1 MLDKATIFEIHRLHH
16 LNWAVR
22 KIARTLRITRK
33 TVTRHLNPD
42 KGCTKRL
49 QRPGKMDAYDQLIR
63 QFLQED
69 PEVKAPVVRQRLME
83 RGFTGGITIVRQYLH
98 RLRGPCKSRTPF
110 VRFES
115 MPAEQVQIDWGHF
128 GSILYGTTQRKLYAL
143 AVCEPFSRMLYVEFT
158 HCQKQDTLHQCLL
171 NAFSFF
177 GGTPKTI
184 VVDNMLTAVIERQGR
199 VIRFNDRFLDFL
211 KVFPITPVACN
222 PGSPHEK
229 GKIESSIKYL
239 RTNFFPLRSFK
250 DLDDINSQVRQWL
263 SDVANVR
270 VHKTTGER
278 PLDRFQQVH
287 LTPLADLPDC
297 RYTSQ
302 LLVHKDFAVRFDTNT
317 YTVPPWTIGKTL
329 TLKADRTSVRLFL
342 LEKEVAAHARCYM
355 RNQRIELAAHVLAV
369 KKLKKRLWYNR
380 DIAAFCSLGKQA
392 VLFLDALIENHQPI
406 QKSICRLLCL
416 KDQYGSASLL
426 WAIEKAAKLKAFGAD
441 YVENI
446 LYQEMT
452 PTTRHLPVTLK
463 DEALNRIRLTEPCLA
478 EYDSLALKRSHLHD
492 R

>member
-1 MLDKATIFEIHRLHH
+1 MLDKTTIFEIHRLHH

-33 TVTRHLNPD
+33 TVTRHLDPD
-42 KGCTKRL
+42 RASGKRL
-49 QRPGKMDAYDQLIR
+49 QRPGKLDAYHELIR
-63 QFLQED
+63 QFIEED
-69 PEVKAPVVRQRLME
+69 PEVKAPVVRQRLLE
-83 RGFTGGITIVRQYLH
+83 RGFTGGITIVREYLH
-98 RLRGPCKSRTPF
+98 ELRGPSKARTPF

-115 MPAEQVQIDWGHF
+115 MPGEQFQIDWGHF

-143 AVCEPFSRMLYVEFT
+143 AVCEGFSRMLYVEFT

-211 KVFPITPVACN
+211 KVFPVTPIACN
-222 PGSPHEK
+222 PGCPHEK
-229 GKIESSIKYL
+229 GKIESGIKYL
-239 RTNFFPLRSFK
+239 RTNFFPLRSFR
-250 DLDDINSQVRQWL
+250 DLNDVNSQARGWL
-263 SDVANVR
+263 GGIANVR
-270 VHKTTGER
+270 THKTTGER
-278 PLDRFQQVH
+278 PLDRFKQVR
-287 LTPLADLPDC
+287 LAPLPDLPDC
-297 RYTSQ
+297 RYTGQ
-302 LLVHKDFAVRFDTNT
+302 ALVHKDFAVRFDGNT

-329 TLKADRTSVRLFL
+329 TLKADSKSIRLFRL
-342 LEKEVAAHARCYM
+342 DKEVAAHARCYM
-355 RNQRIELAAHVLAV
+355 RNRRVELAAHVLAV

-380 DIAAFCSLGKQA
+380 DIAAFCSLGKEA

-406 QKSICRLLCL
+406 QKSISRLLSL

-426 WAIEKAAKLKAFGAD
+426 WAIDKAAKLKAFGAD
-441 YVENI
+441 YIENI

-452 PTTRHLPVTLK
+452 PATQHLPVSLK

-478 EYDSLALKRSHLHD
+478 EYDSLVLKRSSRHD
-492 R
+492 G

>member
-16 LNWAVR
+16 LNWSVR

-33 TVTRHLNPD
+33 TVTRHLNP
-42 KGCTKRL
+42 GIGSAKRL

-115 MPAEQVQIDWGHF
+115 MPAEQFQIDWGHF
-128 GSILYGTTQRKLYAL
+128 GSILYGTTRRKLYAL
-143 AVCEPFSRMLYVEFT
+143 AVCESFSRMLYVEFT
-158 HCQKQDTLHQCLL
+158 HCQKQDCLHQCLL

-199 VIRFNDRFLDFL
+199 IIRFNDRFLDFL
-211 KVFPITPVACN
+211 KVFPVTPVACN

-250 DLDDINSQVRQWL
+250 NLDDINSQVRQWL
-263 SDVANVR
+263 TDVANVR

-278 PLDRFQQVH
+278 PLDRFQKVH

-297 RYTSQ
+297 RYTCQ
-302 LLVHKDFAVRFDTNT
+302 ALVHKDFAVRFDANT

-329 TLKADRTSVRLFL
+329 TLKADSTSVRLFH
-342 LEKEVAAHARCYM
+342 LEKELAFHTRCYM
-355 RNQRIELAAHVLAV
+355 RNQRIELAVHVLAV

-392 VLFLDALIENHQPI
+392 VLFLDALIENHLPI
-406 QKSICRLLCL
+406 QKSICRLLRL
-416 KDQYGSASLL
+416 KDQYGIASLL

-446 LYQEMT
+446 LYQEMV
-452 PTTRHLPVTLK
+452 PTTQHPPVTLK

-478 EYDSLALKRSHLHD
+478 EYDSLALKRSHPHD
-492 R
+492 G

>member
-22 KIARTLRITRK
+22 KIARTLRISRD

-42 KGCTKRL
+42 KSFPKRV
-49 QRPGKMDAYDQLIR
+49 QRTGKLDAYDQVIR
-63 QFLQED
+63 QFLEED
-69 PEVKAPVVRQRLME
+69 PVVKAPVVRQRLME
-83 RGFTGGITIVRQYLH
+83 RGFTGGITIVREYLH
-98 RLRGPCKSRTPF
+98 RLRGPRKSRTPF

-115 MPAEQVQIDWGHF
+115 MPAEQFQIDWGHF

-143 AVCEPFSRMLYVEFT
+143 AVCESFSRMLYVEFT

-171 NAFSFF
+171 NAFFFF

-184 VVDNMLTAVIERQGR
+184 VVDNMLTAVTERQGR
-199 VIRFNDRFLDFL
+199 IIRFNDHFLDFL
-211 KVFPITPVACN
+211 KVFPVTPVACN

-239 RTNFFPLRSFK
+239 RTNFFPLRSYK
-250 DLDDINSQVRQWL
+250 NLNDINSQARQWL
-263 SDVANVR
+263 GDIANVR

-278 PLDRFQQVH
+278 PLDRFKQVH
-287 LTPLADLPDC
+287 LTPLSGLPDC
-297 RYTSQ
+297 RYTCQ
-302 LLVHKDFAVRFDTNT
+302 LLVHKDFAVRFDANA

-329 TLKADRTSVRLFL
+329 TLKADSTSVRLFH
-342 LEKEVAAHARCYM
+342 LEKELATHDRCYM

-392 VLFLDALIENHQPI
+392 ILFLDALIENHQPI
-406 QKSICRLLCL
+406 QKNISRLLSL
-416 KDQYGSASLL
+416 KDQYGSPSLL

-446 LYQEMT
+446 LYQEMR
-452 PTTRHLPVTLK
+452 PTTQQPPVTLK
-463 DEALNRIRLTEPCLA
+463 DDALNRIRLTEPCLA
-478 EYDSLALKRSHLHD
+478 EYDSLALKRSHPHD

>member
-22 KIARTLRITRK
+22 KIARTLRISRDS
-33 TVTRHLNPD
+33 VTRHLNPE
-42 KGCTKRL
+42 KSFPKRVQRTKKL
-49 QRPGKMDAYDQLIR
+49 DAYDQVIR
-63 QFLQED
+63 LFLEED
-69 PEVKAPVVRQRLME
+69 PEAKAPVVHQRLMKK
-83 RGFTGGITIVRQYLH
+83 GFTGGITIVREYLH
-98 RLRGPCKSRTPF
+98 RLRGPCKSKTPF

-115 MPAEQVQIDWGHF
+115 MPAEQFQIDWGHF
-128 GSILYGTTQRKLYAL
+128 GSILYGTSQRKLYAL
-143 AVCEPFSRMLYVEFT
+143 AVCESFSRMLYVEFT

-177 GGTPKTI
+177 GGTPETI

-211 KVFPITPVACN
+211 KVFPVKPIACN
-222 PGSPHEK
+222 PRSPHEK

-250 DLDDINSQVRQWL
+250 DLDDINGQVRQWL
-263 SDVANVR
+263 NGIANVR
-270 VHKTTGER
+270 AHKTTGER
-278 PLDRFQQVH
+278 PLDRFKQVH
-287 LTPLADLPDC
+287 LRSLAGLPEC
-297 RYTSQ
+297 RYTCQ
-302 LLVHKDFAVRFDTNT
+302 ALVHKDFAVRFDANT

-329 TLKADRTSVRLFL
+329 TVKADSTTVRLFH
-342 LEKEVAAHARCYM
+342 LEKEVASHARCYM

-380 DIAAFCSLGKQA
+380 DIAVFCSLGKQA
-392 VLFLDALIENHQPI
+392 VLFLDGLIENHQPI
-406 QKSICRLLCL
+406 QKSISRLLCL

-426 WAIEKAAKLKAFGAD
+426 LAIDKAAKLKAFGTD

-452 PTTRHLPVTLK
+452 PTTQHPPVSLK
-463 DEALNRIRLTEPCLA
+463 DDALNRIRLTEPCLA
-478 EYDSLALKRSHLHD
+478 EYDSLALKRSHRND
-492 R
+492 G